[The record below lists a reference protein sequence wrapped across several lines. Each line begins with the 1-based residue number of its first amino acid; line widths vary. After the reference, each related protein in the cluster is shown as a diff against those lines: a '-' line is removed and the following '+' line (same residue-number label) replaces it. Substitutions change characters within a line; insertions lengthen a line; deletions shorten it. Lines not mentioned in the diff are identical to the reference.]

1 MPRLEQRLEQKQ
13 ILAPQQILQA
23 SLLQLPMANLE
34 QKIVEELEINPVLE
48 VTEPENNEPE
58 SEESSEPAEDDL

>member
-48 VTEPENNEPE
+48 VTEP
-58 SEESSEPAEDDL
+58 